1 MNKVIKSVVF
11 CVLFFVLTML
21 ITIQLRITATS
32 ESTTSKTRVQD
43 NLKDQI
49 ILLNDENTKLE
60 AKLENSTKSLAE
72 SRTRASE
79 NDTTNIEKSDMI
91 KKYDTFLGYTD
102 IYGEGLVINYM
113 PSKNQDISIVAED
126 LRYIVNELKNVGVE
140 AVAINGQRLVNSS
153 SIVNVKNK
161 IEVNNEELKSPYKI
175 EVIGDS
181 NMINNGI
188 TRPGGIIDLLK
199 SSGVKI
205 TIDLKDKV
213 QINKYSEV

>member
-72 SRTRASE
+72 ARTRASE

-91 KKYDTFLGYTD
+91 KKYDIFLGYTD